1 MRFHVLTLFPDA
13 FQDPLEYSMLARA
26 LERGLVSIDIT
37 DIRDYSHDAHHT
49 ADDYQFG
56 GGHGMVLKPE
66 PVFEATDAAL
76 SIYSEAERAD
86 IPIILFT
93 PQGELLTQRLVEE
106 LSQAPAVAMI
116 CAHYAGIDNRVPEFL
131 ATREISL
138 GDFVLTGG
146 ELPAMVLIDAMS
158 RLVPGMIG
166 SPENVAEDS
175 ISSGLLQHPLYTRP
189 AEFQEMAAPD
199 VLLSGHHANIERW
212 RREQSLQRTL
222 ARLRVS
228 EVSPQ
233 ARRLAESVQRQ
244 IVEGMPRRWRPLQDL
259 GVKRGPFYVLFLSS
273 MPAVLVEDNRA
284 RACST
289 WLTPPLAASQS
300 TRFPGTARRKRQGH
314 RRVATWS
321 CCRKAVLE
329 TCRSVT
335 SKPAGDYQTGSFH
348 VKKVA

>member
-199 VLLSGHHANIERW
+199 VLLSGHHANIEKW

-222 ARLRVS
+222 
-228 EVSPQ
+228 E
-233 ARRLAESVQRQ
+233 RRPDMLLTAE
-244 IVEGMPRRWRPLQDL
+244 
-259 GVKRGPFYVLFLSS
+259 LSS
-273 MPAVLVEDNRA
+273 DDLKY
-284 RACST
+284 
-289 WLTPPLAASQS
+289 LA
-300 TRFPGTARRKRQGH
+300 TLG
-314 RRVATWS
+314 
-321 CCRKAVLE
+321 
-329 TCRSVT
+329 
-335 SKPAGDYQTGSFH
+335 YQQP
-348 VKKVA
+348 KQPE

>member
-199 VLLSGHHANIERW
+199 VLLSGHHANIEKW

-222 ARLRVS
+222 ERRPDMLLTAEL
-228 EVSPQ
+228 SPDDLKY
-233 ARRLAESVQRQ
+233 LAT
-244 IVEGMPRRWRPLQDL
+244 L
-259 GVKRGPFYVLFLSS
+259 G
-273 MPAVLVEDNRA
+273 
-284 RACST
+284 
-289 WLTPPLAASQS
+289 
-300 TRFPGTARRKRQGH
+300 
-314 RRVATWS
+314 
-321 CCRKAVLE
+321 
-329 TCRSVT
+329 
-335 SKPAGDYQTGSFH
+335 YQQP
-348 VKKVA
+348 KQPE

>member
-66 PVFEATDAAL
+66 PVFEATEAAL

-199 VLLSGHHANIERW
+199 VLLSGHHANIEKW

-222 ARLRVS
+222 
-228 EVSPQ
+228 E
-233 ARRLAESVQRQ
+233 RRPDMLLTAE
-244 IVEGMPRRWRPLQDL
+244 
-259 GVKRGPFYVLFLSS
+259 LSS
-273 MPAVLVEDNRA
+273 DDLKY
-284 RACST
+284 
-289 WLTPPLAASQS
+289 LA
-300 TRFPGTARRKRQGH
+300 TLG
-314 RRVATWS
+314 
-321 CCRKAVLE
+321 
-329 TCRSVT
+329 
-335 SKPAGDYQTGSFH
+335 YQQP
-348 VKKVA
+348 KQPE